1 MLQLSDLRVGVPMTS
16 IYQLKPRFQAVLRP
30 LVGALAAAGLTAN
43 QVTVTAAA
51 GSLAIGFLVGLNS
64 AHRPVFLLVA
74 VWLPVRMA
82 LNAIDG
88 MLAREFRQK
97 SRLGAYLNELGDVV
111 SDAALYM
118 PFALTAPFGALGIG
132 SVVVLA
138 VISEFAG
145 ALGPMIGAGRHYEGP
160 MGKSDRA
167 VVFGA
172 LALWLG
178 LGGPLPDW
186 LWLLMPLLAGLLLLT
201 IVNRVRGGL
210 AELAEPPAS
219 RVVAGAAPL
228 SIRALEEKTFR
239 THDDVELFY
248 RFWPA
253 VPGGADAA
261 PRGAIVLFHRG
272 HEHGGRIAHL
282 VDELDLPDFAF
293 FAWDARGHGRSPGE
307 RGYSPCL
314 ADSVRDV
321 GGFVDHIAATYALAP
336 EQIAVVGQSVGAVL
350 VATWAHDYAPSVR
363 CLVLASPAFQVK
375 LYVPFARTLLKL
387 RFAVEAAVCGAGP
400 LFRQFLCRGA
410 VPDARPRTGGLLR
423 CRSAD
428 LAADRGQYPAAAV

>member
-1 MLQLSDLRVGVPMTS
+1 MLQLFDLRVGEPMIS
-16 IYQLKPRFQAVLRP
+16 VYQLKPRFQAVLRP
-30 LVGALAAAGLTAN
+30 LVGALAAAGVTAN

-88 MLAREFRQK
+88 MLAREFGQK

-118 PFALTAPFGALGIG
+118 PFALMAPFGALGVG

-219 RVVAGAAPL
+219 RVVAGAAPV
-228 SIRALEEKTFR
+228 STRAVEEKTFR
-239 THDDVELFY
+239 THDGVELFY

-253 VPGGADAA
+253 VPGTAGAA

-272 HEHGGRIAHL
+272 HEHGGGQCSG
-282 VDELDLPDFAF
+282 PNAF
-293 FAWDARGHGRSPGE
+293 T
-307 RGYSPCL
+307 
-314 ADSVRDV
+314 VTV
-321 GGFVDHIAATYALAP
+321 
-336 EQIAVVGQSVGAVL
+336 
-350 VATWAHDYAPSVR
+350 
-363 CLVLASPAFQVK
+363 
-375 LYVPFARTLLKL
+375 
-387 RFAVEAAVCGAGP
+387 
-400 LFRQFLCRGA
+400 
-410 VPDARPRTGGLLR
+410 
-423 CRSAD
+423 
-428 LAADRGQYPAAAV
+428 